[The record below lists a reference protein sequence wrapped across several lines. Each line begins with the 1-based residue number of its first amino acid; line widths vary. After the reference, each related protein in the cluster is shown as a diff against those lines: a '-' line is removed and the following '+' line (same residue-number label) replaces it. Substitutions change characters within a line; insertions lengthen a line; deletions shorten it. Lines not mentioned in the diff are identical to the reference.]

1 MDILSFFKRKSVV
14 TYLDDVTWSE
24 AYRHAIGGSCKDPIQ
39 LCALLRSSWDI
50 WESAQPN
57 EPMGLA
63 RLPHLA
69 ILRDI
74 DPIAHKLQPVLAADM
89 DVSALEAG
97 FWRQLRIYP
106 NAATDPE
113 QADDPFA
120 PDAEVP
126 VDEGRGRFLRRIF
139 GHDVADCV
147 RYLDDVRSR
156 DPILFR
162 LLLAKDYGGA
172 FRHHPDILSDPWPD
186 EAKARWLRTKGRDH
200 LPPVLALALITEASR
215 LGHNQH
221 GLINLSLDTQGR
233 ELFIRPYLDAIPTI
247 AGPIAPPPWLARQVE
262 NALFQTTALL
272 PPDYIFPHEKD
283 GILIMGDPVLGRAWS
298 EGAATA
304 IAAAI
309 AAGGSQ
315 LVGNVTRPATVA
327 QARAMQGGIAFH
339 PRHQP
344 EHHAGKPPSI
354 QKGQP
359 AAYWGMNWH
368 IHPVVGLLDLARQAF
383 DWSARYRTGKDCLR
397 NWSGGTPKR
406 WLTQAIAAI
415 SYCWAES
422 YSPAALATALAPIL
436 AAKRAW
442 RRANADARSI
452 EGAIE
457 LTDEECEIDALADGS
472 NFGSTLCAKG
482 LKQLASLPG
491 PGEEGYTARYRAHLW
506 FDARGDDIAHY
517 RSYYRKAMKRKRN
530 LQRTGAA
537 IDPAMLGQLDPAH
550 ARLLTMPHGR
560 RQAAIAPSGGSSIAG
575 TRRAILSA
583 QDVAMTL
590 SPFALDP
597 MRLVNA
603 EPHRWSGAT
612 HAPHPTID
620 ATGG

>member
-1 MDILSFFKRKSVV
+1 M
-14 TYLDDVTWSE
+14 TYIDDVAWSE
-24 AYRHAIGGSCKDPIQ
+24 AYRCALDAGGDPEQ

-50 WESAQPN
+50 RERAQPN

-69 ILRDI
+69 ILHDI
-74 DPIAHKLQPVLAADM
+74 DPLAHKLQPVLTADM
-89 DVSALEAG
+89 DVPALEAG

-113 QADDPFA
+113 QAADPFA
-120 PDAEVP
+120 PDPEAP
-126 VDEGRGRFLRRIF
+126 LDEGRGRFLRRLF
-139 GHDVADCV
+139 GHDVTDCV
-147 RYLDDVRSR
+147 LYLDAVRQR
-156 DPILFR
+156 DPTLFR
-162 LLLAKDYGGA
+162 LLLAKDYAGA
-172 FRHHPDILSDPWPD
+172 FRHHPDILSDPWPED
-186 EAKARWLRTKGRDH
+186 AKARWGRTKGRDH
-200 LPPVLALALITEASR
+200 LPPFLALTLVTEASR
-215 LGHNQH
+215 VGHNQH
-221 GLINLSLDTQGR
+221 GLISLSLDTKGR

-247 AGPIAPPPWLARQVE
+247 GGPIAPPNWLAPQVE

-272 PPDYIFPHEKD
+272 PPDKLFPHEEN
-283 GILIMGDPVLGRAWS
+283 GILIMGDAVLGRAWS

-309 AAGGSQ
+309 AAGGPA
-315 LVGNVTRPATVA
+315 LVGKVTRPATIA
-327 QARAMQGGIAFH
+327 EARTMQGGIAFH

-344 EHHAGKPPSI
+344 EHYAGKPPSI

-368 IHPVVGLLDLARQAF
+368 IHPVVGLLDLSLQAF
-383 DWSARYRTGKDCLR
+383 DWSARYRTSKDCLR
-397 NWSGGTPKR
+397 NWSGDTPKR

-422 YSPAALATALAPIL
+422 YSPAALATALTPTL

-442 RRANADARSI
+442 RRANADAHNI
-452 EGAIE
+452 DGAIE
-457 LTDEECEIDALADGS
+457 LTDEECEIDALADAS

-482 LKQLASLPG
+482 LKQLASLPA

-506 FDARGDDIAHY
+506 FDARGDDLAHY
-517 RSYYRKAMKRKRN
+517 RRYHRKAKKRNRN
-530 LQRTGAA
+530 LQRTGTA
-537 IDPAMLGQLDPAH
+537 INPAMLGQLDPAH
-550 ARLLTMPHGR
+550 ARLLTLPRGR
-560 RQAAIAPSGGSSIAG
+560 RQAAIAPSGGSSMA
-575 TRRAILSA
+575 TARRAILSA

-612 HAPHPTID
+612 PAPHSS
-620 ATGG
+620 ASAGGT